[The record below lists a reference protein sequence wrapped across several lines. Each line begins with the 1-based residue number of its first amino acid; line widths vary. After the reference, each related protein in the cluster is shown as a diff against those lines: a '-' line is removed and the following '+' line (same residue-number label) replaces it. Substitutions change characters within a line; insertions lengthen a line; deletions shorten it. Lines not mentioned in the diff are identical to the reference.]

1 MKHTVRLKGVIV
13 GHSELEHIE
22 PGTGRA
28 WGSFRPGLGY
38 ELVQPVFALFAEAAP
53 KDGGASR
60 DNAKLERYYAARD
73 ALDLTLEDATGRP
86 IRTTT
91 IHIADY
97 DGGESHAAAPEL
109 DVLIADD
116 EYWQR
121 RLES

>member
-13 GHSELEHIE
+13 GHSELENIE

-38 ELVQPVFALFAEAAP
+38 DLVQPVFALFAEAAP
-53 KDGGASR
+53 RNGGSR
-60 DNAKLERYYAARD
+60 DDAKLERYYAARD
-73 ALDLTLEDATGRP
+73 ALDLSLEDATGRP

-97 DGGESHAAAPEL
+97 DGPSKDSPEL
-109 DVLIADD
+109 DVLIAD
-116 EYWQR
+116 ETYWRR